1 MTAFRTSRKFDII
14 FILVLALFVV
24 WCAFHRV
31 AIGDKIFFLSYHP
44 NAETIKIADEA
55 DFTTTGRTLFYRTNP
70 QFETASEI
78 TAQCD
83 IERLGCLSPK
93 GQTFILDDPSK
104 PNQTLVTAAHEMLHL
119 AYERLSSNK
128 KDELEP
134 LLDQAVAQNAILGI
148 NGELESEKTPE
159 DRRDEAHSLLG
170 TEYKNL
176 PPELETYYSTY
187 FSDRWKILKAAASE
201 N

>member
-1 MTAFRTSRKFDII
+1 
-14 FILVLALFVV
+14 
-24 WCAFHRV
+24 
-31 AIGDKIFFLSYHP
+31 
-44 NAETIKIADEA
+44 
-55 DFTTTGRTLFYRTNP
+55 
-70 QFETASEI
+70 
-78 TAQCD
+78 
-83 IERLGCLSPK
+83 
-93 GQTFILDDPSK
+93 
-104 PNQTLVTAAHEMLHL
+104 MLHL